1 MSKIIKITPDCLDS
15 IRDEFEKVLSSA
27 KISDGK
33 ISYTKTFGYIDRKA
47 VVRFSEIAW
56 LKMSALIREFDKE
69 VAWHGVAVR
78 GADETKDEYYIV
90 DILVYP
96 QEVTG
101 SNVNTDQTKYE
112 MWLMEHDDEVF
123 NNIRMQGHSHVNMHT
138 SPSTVDI
145 SHQERILE
153 QLEDDMFYIFMIW
166 NKRGEKNIKVYD
178 LEKNILF
185 DGADVVVEVDDGEL
199 GLNSFIKDAK
209 SLVTEKTYT
218 APAATYG
225 SSYANKG
232 SSVPATHV
240 AATPATT
247 PVVANVGSG
256 GKNGKKKG
264 KRADVGS
271 APSSRYPTSLPG
283 QVGMNDYDGYDD
295 DDYGPYGFRRGYNW

>member
-1 MSKIIKITPDCLDS
+1 MSKIIKMTPDCLDQ

-33 ISYTKTFGYIDRKA
+33 ISYTKTFGYVNRKA

-78 GADETKDEYYIV
+78 GADETKDEYYII

-101 SNVNTDQTKYE
+101 GTVNTDQAKYE
-112 MWLMEHDDEVF
+112 LWLMEHDDEVF

-138 SPSTVDI
+138 SPSTVDL

-178 LEKNILF
+178 LAKNILF
-185 DGADVVVEVDDGEL
+185 DGTDVAVEIEDGEL
-199 GLNSFIKDAK
+199 GLNAFIKNAK
-209 SLVTEKTYT
+209 TLVTEKTYT
-218 APAATYG
+218 APTAYSAVCT
-225 SSYANKG
+225 NK
-232 SSVPATHV
+232 V
-240 AATPATT
+240 ASPQVTATPATPT
-247 PVVANVGSG
+247 SVPVVANVGNN
-256 GKNGKKKG
+256 KNNKKKG
-264 KRADVGS
+264 KRADAGS
-271 APSSRYPTSLPG
+271 VPNTRHTSNIPG
-283 QVGMNDYDGYDD
+283 QVDFGDYDD
-295 DDYGPYGFRRGYNW
+295 DDEWGPYGYRRGGYGW